1 MSDLLEIFRALAD
14 PTRLRM
20 MHLLRTMELSVGELA
35 QAVAQSQP
43 RVSRHVKIL
52 AQAGLIDR
60 RKEGN
65 WVFLRIA
72 LNEAGNTISDMFDVI
87 PPSETGRL
95 WLEADLA
102 RLKAVRADRRQAA
115 EEYFAVH
122 AEQWDAIRSLYV
134 PEAEVESAMARILG
148 NAPVDHL
155 LDMGTGT
162 GRILELFAGRASHVT
177 AIDRSPDMLRLARAK
192 LPEEEA
198 GGKFDLILGDFC
210 DVPLPHASVDLVTAH
225 QILHYS
231 PTPERVIEEAGR
243 LLEDKGRLLI
253 VDFAL
258 HDREELRARDQHE
271 RLGFS
276 DRQIAGW
283 FEHAGLEL
291 EQTVSLPG
299 GELTVT
305 LWLGRRK
312 ASDITPFK
320 ELQSHERR

>member
-72 LNEAGNTISDMFDVI
+72 LNEAGNTLSDMFDAI
-87 PPSETGRL
+87 PPSETGQL

-122 AEQWDAIRSLYV
+122 AEEWDAIRSLYV
-134 PEAEVESAMARILG
+134 PEAEVESAMAQILG
-148 NAPVDHL
+148 KEPVDHL

-162 GRILELFAGRASHVT
+162 GRILELFAGRASQVT

-192 LPEEEA
+192 LPEGT

-210 DVPLPHASVDLVTAH
+210 DVPLPPESVDLVTAH

-231 PTPERVIEEAGR
+231 PTPERVIDEVGR
-243 LLEDKGRLLI
+243 LLGERGRLLI

-276 DRQIAGW
+276 DQQIASW
-283 FEHAGLEL
+283 FEHAGLSL
-291 EQTVSLPG
+291 EQTLSLPG
-299 GELTVT
+299 GELTVK

-312 ASDITPFK
+312 ASNISPFK